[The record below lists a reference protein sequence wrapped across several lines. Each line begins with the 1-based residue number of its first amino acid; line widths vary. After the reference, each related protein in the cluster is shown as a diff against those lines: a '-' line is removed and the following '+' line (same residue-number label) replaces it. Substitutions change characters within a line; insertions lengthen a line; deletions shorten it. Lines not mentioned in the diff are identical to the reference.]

1 MYDGE
6 SGKYNSSKTSDGKE
20 VEFVEVLGDT
30 VYGKHLIVTI
40 LVSGSLGL
48 GGFLLGQRIFP
59 YIAPE
64 NMQNS
69 YSLLLGVAGLVLS
82 LIINSLLFKP
92 KRKLVEEESTEDKL
106 KEIFDDYGLN
116 LDEERE
122 AIKNDPAILKEL
134 KEQGIYNMFFSE
146 KEVPK

>member
-1 MYDGE
+1 MVSRE
-6 SGKYNSSKTSDGKE
+6 NTTAQKTSDGKE
-20 VEFVEVLGDT
+20 FEFVEVLGDT

>member
-1 MYDGE
+1 MMVSRE
-6 SGKYNSSKTSDGKE
+6 NTTAQKTSDGKE

>member
-1 MYDGE
+1 MVSRE
-6 SGKYNSSKTSDGKE
+6 NTTAQKTSDGKE